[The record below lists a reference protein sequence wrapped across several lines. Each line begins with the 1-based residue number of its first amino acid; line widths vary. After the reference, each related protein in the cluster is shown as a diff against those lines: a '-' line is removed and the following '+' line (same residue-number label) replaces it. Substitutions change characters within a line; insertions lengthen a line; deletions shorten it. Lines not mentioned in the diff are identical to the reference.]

1 MKNKVL
7 NKATSHFKEAL
18 SSGLKSIEVPEWE
31 TTIYYR
37 PAFTLA
43 EQAKVLEFHNKGQLV
58 DALIE
63 TLIVR
68 AKDSEGKSIFQAGER
83 IIIKHEV
90 DPDVL
95 TRVVTEMNTGVG
107 KAEAELGN

>member
-1 MKNKVL
+1 MGKLIDTAV
-7 NKATSHFKEAL
+7 SHFNNKEIR
-18 SSGLKSIEVPEWE
+18 SLKVPEWE

-43 EQAKVLEFHNKGQLV
+43 EQSKVLEFHNKGQLV

-68 AKDSEGKSIFQAGER
+68 AKDSEGKSIFQPGER
-83 IIIKHEV
+83 QIIKNEV
-90 DPDVL
+90 DPEVL
-95 TRVVTEMNTGVG
+95 TRVVTEMNSGVG